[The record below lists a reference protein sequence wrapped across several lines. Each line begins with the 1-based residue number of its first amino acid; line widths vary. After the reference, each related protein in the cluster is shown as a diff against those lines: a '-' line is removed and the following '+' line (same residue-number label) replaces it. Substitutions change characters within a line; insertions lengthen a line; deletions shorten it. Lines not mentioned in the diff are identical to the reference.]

1 MQVSGTR
8 ELTREWFEQLFHRYG
23 QKLERIAYSYVRDKD
38 TAQDIVNECFAA
50 IWGRRESIEIRNME
64 SYLYQAVRNESL
76 KYRRDRNLKKT
87 VYEKILMK
95 ERCVM
100 DYYTRTIES
109 CNPEEMFS
117 AEILEIC
124 RRQIAQ
130 MPELRRQIFT
140 ANKFEGKSYREIA
153 DRYGITTR
161 KVDYELQRAISSLR
175 LSLKD
180 YLTVLALF
188 ISIRH

>member
-23 QKLERIAYSYVRDKD
+23 QKLERYCTPYVRDKD
-38 TAQDIVNECFAA
+38 TAQDIVNECFTA
-50 IWGRRESIEIRNME
+50 IWALESIEIRNME

-76 KYRRDRNLKKT
+76 KYRRDRNLKKA

-130 MPELRRQIFT
+130 C
-140 ANKFEGKSYREIA
+140 
-153 DRYGITTR
+153 
-161 KVDYELQRAISSLR
+161 
-175 LSLKD
+175 
-180 YLTVLALF
+180 
-188 ISIRH
+188 